1 MATKL
6 FNYTNQRLN
15 ANKLREVQ
23 AFNSSNFGGIVSNT
37 SPFIVNGND
46 VTLVSPVTFLG
57 GGVLLNQLE
66 NVSSTI
72 SNNNLWCLTVTLD
85 SSVANITTDELID
98 SSNPSKPISKIQF
111 NNYTCSNLSKGP
123 TFTYFSPIEHPTGA
137 PNTSGYYVYKYNE
150 STEPTVIT
158 DGYIVS
164 TDTSVNPSTD
174 YYYKIEA
181 SKIKFTIPGETTNTY
196 NYIGN
201 TLWLNENTF
210 IIPLYANIGGELV
223 QAVVLRDLSDLEGLL
238 SLSAYADL
246 KKYLEENF
254 VWSIGGQEPIGN
266 HKKGDIG
273 YLNITNDLIS
283 NTNNSSTVKISKLAI
298 EDLIDTSNDNDTKLL
313 VGVDGTISA
322 KRDYIQPISHG
333 GTGASDRGEAKRLL
347 GIYYGTKSPTS
358 SFPISN
364 PQTRDIYFK
373 IIE

>member
-6 FNYTNQRLN
+6 FNYKNQRLN

-37 SPFIVNGND
+37 SPFIVNGNA

-72 SNNNLWCLTVTLD
+72 SNNNLWCLEVTLD

-98 SSNPSKPISKIQF
+98 SSNPSEPTSKIQF
-111 NNYTCSNLSKGP
+111 KNYTCSNLSKGP
-123 TFTYFSPIEHPTGA
+123 TFTYFSPIEHPSGA
-137 PNTSGYYVYKYNE
+137 PNTSGYYVYNNNSY
-150 STEPTVIT
+150 T
-158 DGYIVS
+158 VS

-181 SKIKFTIPGETTNTY
+181 SKIKFTISGENTNTY

-223 QAVVLRDLSDLEGLL
+223 QAVVIRDLSDLEGLL

-273 YLNITNDLIS
+273 YLNITNNIIS
-283 NTNNSSTVKISKLAI
+283 RNDASNGVVRISRLAI
-298 EDLIDTSNDNDTKLL
+298 DKLKNGNTPEEVNDTHTKLCINN
-313 VGVDGTISA
+313 DGIISV

-333 GTGASDRGEAKRLL
+333 GTGATERGEAKRKL
-347 GIYYGTKSPTS
+347 GIFYGTKSPTS

-364 PQTRDIYFK
+364 PQIRDIYFK

>member
-6 FNYTNQRLN
+6 FNYKNQRLN

-37 SPFIVNGND
+37 SPFIVNGNA

-72 SNNNLWCLTVTLD
+72 SNNNLWCLEVTLD

-98 SSNPSKPISKIQF
+98 SSNPSEPTSKIQF
-111 NNYTCSNLSKGP
+111 KNYTCSNLSKGP
-123 TFTYFSPIEHPTGA
+123 TFTYFSPIEHPSGA
-137 PNTSGYYVYKYNE
+137 PNTSGYYVYNNNSY
-150 STEPTVIT
+150 T
-158 DGYIVS
+158 VS

-181 SKIKFTIPGETTNTY
+181 SKIKFTISGENTNTY

-223 QAVVLRDLSDLEGLL
+223 QAVVIRDLSDLEGLL
-238 SLSAYADL
+238 SLSAYA
-246 KKYLEENF
+246 
-254 VWSIGGQEPIGN
+254 VCTIRSI
-266 HKKGDIG
+266 
-273 YLNITNDLIS
+273 
-283 NTNNSSTVKISKLAI
+283 
-298 EDLIDTSNDNDTKLL
+298 
-313 VGVDGTISA
+313 
-322 KRDYIQPISHG
+322 
-333 GTGASDRGEAKRLL
+333 
-347 GIYYGTKSPTS
+347 
-358 SFPISN
+358 
-364 PQTRDIYFK
+364 
-373 IIE
+373 